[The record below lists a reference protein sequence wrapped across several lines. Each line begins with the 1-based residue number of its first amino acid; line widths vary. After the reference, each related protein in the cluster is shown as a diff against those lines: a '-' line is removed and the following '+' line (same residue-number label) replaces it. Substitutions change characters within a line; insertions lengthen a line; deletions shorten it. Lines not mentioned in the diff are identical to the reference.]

1 MGSLISRYVRA
12 LERRS
17 SIVFAIAALLAAA
30 SIYLAAF
37 HLPVHADFADLLP
50 ADAPSVRA
58 VNELASRMPAKD
70 TMLMLIVAPDAPTRA
85 ASAQEAIIGMQTI
98 GPELLQRVEAS
109 DDETRQFFRAHHFLY
124 VPLAELTEARD
135 ALAGQIARAT
145 PLLMN
150 LDEDAAPAK
159 KLALTSLQEKARAA
173 DEKLAR
179 SAYVSADGKT
189 QVLILRT
196 SFRATDVARDHLLQ
210 TRLDALAIKLRAAHP
225 SIEIGFTGGVTA
237 AVAEHAAL
245 LHGMLLSSLF
255 VAVLVVLVLYLH
267 LRSVRVLILLSANI
281 FAATLIAFGL
291 AAITVGHLNAATA
304 FLGAIIAGNGIN
316 YGILLVARFL
326 EERETQA
333 DSAEALAKA
342 IRGTL
347 RPTLIAS
354 LGASIAYGALAFTHF
369 RGFADFAAIGSL
381 GMGVCWIASFVLLP
395 ALLLRLPPAQAVRSS
410 PLFGAIALRLFGLR
424 RPAIVCAVVAVAALG
439 AGAIALRYFAL
450 DPFEYDM
457 TQLRS
462 RTHDALES
470 RRWMRISDE
479 AFGRGLAGVGGQ
491 TFLAVDDPAQLPA
504 LVKAL
509 KQLQARDPIV
519 GPISS
524 SLDAVPLEQPQKLA
538 VLAQLRSQID
548 QIDRARS
555 GSDRSLHQALSSL
568 RPPAEL
574 REITA
579 ADLPA
584 ELSARITDKDG
595 RIGRVVSVRPG
606 SVFNEWS
613 GRDLIHFAEALRS
626 LQIPG
631 NGRVLVAGTSL
642 LFADVLTTIRRDG
655 PRVTWI
661 AALGLIALVISLSG
675 FSRRGAA
682 VLASTFAG
690 SLFMIAACALCGL
703 KINFLDFVALPIT
716 LGLGVDYAINVA
728 ERIGQANP
736 IDVLRST
743 GGTVLVC
750 SLTTVIGYASL
761 LVSDN
766 LAIRGFGV
774 ASLLG
779 ELTCVTAALVLVPAL
794 MMQKSVS
801 MLAEA

>member
-1 MGSLISRYVRA
+1 MGPLVSRYVRA
-12 LERRS
+12 LERRGS
-17 SIVFAIAALLAAA
+17 SVFAIAALLVAA

-70 TMLMLIVAPDAPTRA
+70 TMLMLIVAPDAQTRA
-85 ASAQEAIIGMQTI
+85 AAAQDAMVGMQTI
-98 GPELLQRVEAS
+98 GPALLQRVEAT
-109 DDETRQFFRAHHFLY
+109 DDETRSFLRAHRFLY
-124 VPLAELTEARD
+124 VPLDELTAARD
-135 ALAGQIARAT
+135 ALARQIARSI

-150 LDEDAAPAK
+150 LEEDTAPAK
-159 KLALTSLQEKARAA
+159 DPALTSLQEKARAA
-173 DEKLAR
+173 EEKLAR

-196 SFRATDVARDHLLQ
+196 SFRATDVARDRLLQ
-210 TRLDALAIKLRAAHP
+210 DKLDALEIRLRAAHP

-255 VAVLVVLVLYLH
+255 VAVLVVLVLFLH
-267 LRSVRVLILLSANI
+267 LRSIRVLILLSGNI
-281 FAATLIAFGL
+281 LAATVVSFGL
-291 AAITVGHLNAATA
+291 AAVTVGHLNAATA
-304 FLGAIIAGNGIN
+304 FLGAIIAGNGVN

-326 EERETQA
+326 EERETTPDLPQ
-333 DSAEALAKA
+333 ALANA
-342 IRGTL
+342 MQGTL

-381 GMGVCWIASFVLLP
+381 GMVVCWIASFVLLP
-395 ALLLRLPPAQAVRSS
+395 ALLLRFPPAKTVRSA
-410 PLFGAIALRLFGLR
+410 PLFGVIALRLFGFR
-424 RPAIVCAVVAVAALG
+424 RPAIVCAVVALASLG
-439 AGAIALRYFAL
+439 AGAIALRYFAH

-479 AFGRGLAGVGGQ
+479 SFGHGLAGVGGQ
-491 TFLAVDDPAQLPA
+491 TFLAVDDPSQLPA
-504 LVKAL
+504 LVDAL
-509 KQLQARDPIV
+509 KHLQARDPDSIV

-555 GSDRSLHQALSSL
+555 GSDRSLHQALVAL
-568 RPPAEL
+568 RPPDEL

-584 ELSARITDKDG
+584 ELSARITEQDG

-606 SVFNEWS
+606 ASFNEWS

-626 LQIPG
+626 LKVPG
-631 NGRVLVAGTSL
+631 NVLVAGTSL

-661 AALGLIALVISLSG
+661 AALGLLALVISFSG
-675 FSRRGAA
+675 FSRRAVA

-690 SLFMIAACALCGL
+690 SLFMTAACALCGL

-728 ERIGQANP
+728 ERMEDANP
-736 IDVLRST
+736 IEMLRST

-766 LAIRGFGV
+766 LAIRGFGI

-779 ELTCVTAALVLVPAL
+779 ELTCVSAVLVLVPAL
-794 MMQKSVS
+794 MIQKSVS
-801 MLAEA
+801 RVAVA